1 MRASSQRARCER
13 PVTGRSCRGELMV
26 LLSHIKGEIVS
37 QSGCL
42 PCHRVVELTC
52 IACDIGV
59 LHTREEDS
67 YEDVQVL
74 TPH

>member
-1 MRASSQRARCER
+1 VEFE
-13 PVTGRSCRGELMV
+13 GGKV